1 MQPEQSDNFYQP
13 AADPAQPVVTEA
25 PAPRVEPEEAITW
38 QASEFVHYEKSAVWF
53 LALLGFTGVLLVLD
67 WFLIKSWTFGVLVV
81 VMAVAIIV
89 IGRRPP
95 HMVNYS
101 LSDHGITIDQKY
113 FNLHDFKF
121 FGIVQEGA
129 MHSVRLVSHKRFMPM
144 VSVFLPPDQAEMIV
158 DVLGSALPM
167 QQLELS
173 VIDRFAERIRF

>member
-13 AADPAQPVVTEA
+13 AAEPTQPVVTEA
-25 PAPRVEPEEAITW
+25 PAPSTEPEEAITW
-38 QASEFVHYEKSAVWF
+38 QASEFVHYEKGALWF
-53 LALLGFTGVLLVLD
+53 LALLGVIGVLLALD
-67 WFLIKSWTFGVLVV
+67 WFLMKSWTFGVLVV

-89 IGRRPP
+89 IARRPP
-95 HMVNYS
+95 RMVNYA
-101 LSDHGITIDQKY
+101 LSGHGITIDQKH
-113 FNLHDFKF
+113 FKLRDFKF

-129 MHSVRLVSHKRFMPM
+129 VHSVRLVPHQRFMPM